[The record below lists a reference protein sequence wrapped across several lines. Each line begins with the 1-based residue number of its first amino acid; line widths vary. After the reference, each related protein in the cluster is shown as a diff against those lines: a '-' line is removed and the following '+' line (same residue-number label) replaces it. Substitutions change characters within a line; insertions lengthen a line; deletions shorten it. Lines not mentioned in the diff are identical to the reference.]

1 MEVETRGFKYKQ
13 RENYRGGTMTFK
25 VLIDIVRDI
34 EEFIEKLEKR
44 RGELEELKDELLIYS
59 DEEFMESIKRGLK
72 DLEEGRFKRCE
83 SLEDIDELF
92 EEL

>member
-1 MEVETRGFKYKQ
+1 
-13 RENYRGGTMTFK
+13 MTFK

-44 RGELEELKDELLIYS
+44 RGELEELKEEVLIYS

-83 SLEDIDELF
+83 SLKDIDELF
-92 EEL
+92 EKL